1 MLGSSDEIHTKQKIA
16 AFAKYMKQLFT
27 YLGILLTLSAC
38 STLGLT
44 GRTQQKSKVS
54 GNLSSN
60 PAKTY
65 DKLITDNTKTQ
76 RGLFDVH
83 KNGSKYYFEIPDS
96 LLNREMLVVTRFIK
110 TPSGAGNYG
119 GEKISENTVVFE
131 KGPTDNLFLRI
142 STLVSFANED
152 DAISRAV
159 NNSNITPILEAFD
172 IKATNEDTNSYVI
185 DVTDFINEEN
195 PLLALGSEQKDDYK
209 LTSLEKNRSYIKEIN
224 SFPQN
229 TEIRTV
235 KTYKAKSVSDKR
247 KELPAAILAGV
258 VTLEIN
264 NSFILLPE
272 KPMKKR
278 IYDERVGYFA
288 SSYLEYGDDQQRVD
302 RNTYIHRW
310 RLEPKPEDSLKWQ
323 RGELVE
329 PKNPIVYYIDPATPK
344 KWRSYLIQGINDW
357 QVAFEQAGFK
367 NAIVGKEWPNNDA
380 SMSLEDSRFSVLR
393 YFASPSKNAYGPN
406 IVDPRSG
413 EILESHIGWYHNLMS
428 LLHSWYMVQAGA
440 VDERARHMEF
450 DDELMGELVRFV
462 ASHEVGHTLG
472 LRHNMGASSATPVEK
487 LRDAEWLE
495 KNGHTSS
502 IMDYARFNYVAQP
515 EDSIP
520 VKNLMPR
527 IGDYDKW
534 AIQWGYSRFADDI
547 TTSEEKDMLSQ
558 MVVDSV
564 KANPR
569 LWFGGEGR
577 DFDPRSQ
584 TEDLG
589 DDAMQASMYGILN
602 LQRIAPFLRKWTK
615 ESDSDDYSNLDQV
628 YKDLVD
634 QYKDYVFHVAQNIGG
649 IYVTPKT
656 MGEEGEIYRPIPK
669 MKQKQALLF
678 LNDYIFKEPKWLLR
692 KDILNAIQSPQSK
705 ESVTKTMESV
715 MVNLLGGSRLSRM
728 TFIAERYEDEDPYT
742 PEEYMDDLAQVVWGD
757 MNVFYQTNAYR
768 RKLQKSY
775 VANLIA
781 LYKPDEAEGFL
792 EGILAKLSE
801 GYTVNTDV
809 RSLALDN
816 LLTLQGNI
824 KRTLPVMTD
833 RLTIAHLNYLK
844 REIAEV
850 VGETRDV
857 DPLFIPFRRDV
868 SIQEGGGE

>member
-1 MLGSSDEIHTKQKIA
+1 
-16 AFAKYMKQLFT
+16 MKHLFT
-27 YLGILLTLSAC
+27 YLGILIMVCSC
-38 STLGLT
+38 STLGI
-44 GRTQQKSKVS
+44 GNKSNK
-54 GNLSSN
+54 NLKDDGLAGS
-60 PAKTY
+60 PKAY
-65 DKLITDNTKTQ
+65 DRLITETAATQ
-76 RGLFDVH
+76 KGLFDVH
-83 KNGSKYYFEIPDS
+83 RVGDKYYFEIPDS

-110 TPSGAGNYG
+110 TPSGAKNYG
-119 GEKISENTVVFE
+119 GEKISENTVTFE
-131 KGPTDNLFLRI
+131 KGPSNNIFLRI
-142 STLVSFANED
+142 STLVSTANEN
-152 DAISRAV
+152 DAVSKAV
-159 NNSNITPILEAFD
+159 KNSNVTPILEAFD
-172 IKATNEDTNSYVI
+172 IKATNDVASSQVI
-185 DVTDFINEEN
+185 DVTNFINGEN
-195 PLLALGSEQKDDYK
+195 PLLALGSDQKDDYK
-209 LTSLEKNRSYIKEIN
+209 LTSLEKDKSYIKEIN
-224 SFPQN
+224 TFPMN
-229 TEIRTV
+229 TEIKTV
-235 KTYKAKSVSDKR
+235 KTYKAKSGSDKR

-264 NSFILLPE
+264 NSFILLP
-272 KPMKKR
+272 KNPMRKR
-278 IYDERVGYFA
+278 LYDERVGYFA
-288 SSYLEYGDDQQRVD
+288 SSYLEYGDQQQKVD

-310 RLEPKPEDSLKWQ
+310 RLEPKAEDSLAWQ

-329 PKNPIVYYIDPATPK
+329 PKNPIVYYIDPATPR

-367 NAIVGKEWPNNDA
+367 NAIIGKEWPHNNPN
-380 SMSLEDSRFSVLR
+380 MSLEDSRFSVLR

-440 VDERARHMEF
+440 VDERAQHMEF
-450 DDELMGELVRFV
+450 EDELMGELIRFV

-472 LRHNMGASSATPVEK
+472 LRHNMGASSATPVEN
-487 LRDAEWLE
+487 LRNAEWLK

-520 VKNLMPR
+520 TEDLMPR

-534 AIQWGYSRFADDI
+534 AIQWGYSKFPKQMDI
-547 TTSEEKDMLSQ
+547 SEEKELLSQ

-564 KANPR
+564 SNNPR

-589 DDAMQASMYGILN
+589 DDAMEASMYGILN
-602 LQRIAPFLRKWTK
+602 LQRIAPYLRKWTK
-615 ESDSDDYSNLDQV
+615 EKNSDDYANLDQV

-634 QYKDYVFHVAQNIGG
+634 QYKDYIFHVAQNIGG

-656 MGEEGEIYRPIPK
+656 MGEEGEIYLPVDK
-669 MKQKQALLF
+669 MKQKQALVF
-678 LNDYIFKEPKWLLR
+678 LNDYIFKEPRWLLR

-705 ESVTKTMESV
+705 EAVTKTMESV
-715 MVNLLGGSRLSRM
+715 MLNLLGGSRLSRM

-742 PEEYMDDLAQVVWGD
+742 PEAYMDDLAQVVWGD

-775 VANLIA
+775 VSNLIA
-781 LYKPDEAEGFL
+781 LYKPDEAVGL
-792 EGILAKLSE
+792 VGGILAKLSE

-816 LLTLQGNI
+816 LLTLQGKI

-844 REIAEV
+844 REIASV
-850 VGETRDV
+850 VGETKDV

-868 SIQEGGGE
+868 SIQEGGGQ

>member
-1 MLGSSDEIHTKQKIA
+1 
-16 AFAKYMKQLFT
+16 MKQFFT
-27 YLGILLTLSAC
+27 YLGVLMLACSC
-38 STLGLT
+38 STLGIGNKSDKRSEGAALT
-44 GRTQQKSKVS
+44 
-54 GNLSSN
+54 SSN
-60 PAKTY
+60 PKAY
-65 DKLITDNTKTQ
+65 DRLITEKARTQ
-76 RGLFDVH
+76 KGLFDVH
-83 KNGSKYYFEIPDS
+83 KVDDKYYFEIPDS

-110 TPSGAGNYG
+110 TPSGARNYG
-119 GEKISENTVVFE
+119 GEKISENTVTFE
-131 KGPTDNLFLRI
+131 KGPSNNIFLRI
-142 STLVSFANED
+142 STLVSAANEN
-152 DAISRAV
+152 DAISKAV
-159 NNSNITPILEAFD
+159 KNSNITPILEAFD
-172 IKATNEDTNSYVI
+172 IKATNDDTASHVI
-185 DVTDFINEEN
+185 DVTSFINGEN
-195 PLLALGSEQKDDYK
+195 PLLALGNDQKDDYK
-209 LTSLEKNRSYIKEIN
+209 LTSLEKDKSYIKEIN
-224 SFPQN
+224 SFPMN
-229 TEIRTV
+229 TEVKTV
-235 KTYKAKSVSDKR
+235 KTYKAKSSSDKR

-264 NSFILLPE
+264 NSFILLPKE
-272 KPMKKR
+272 PMQKR
-278 IYDERVGYFA
+278 LYDARVGYFA
-288 SSYLEYGDDQQRVD
+288 SSYLEYGDDQQKVD

-310 RLEPKPEDSLKWQ
+310 RLEPKAEDSLAWK

-329 PKNPIVYYIDPATPK
+329 PKEPIVYYIDPATPR

-367 NAIVGKEWPNNDA
+367 NAIIGKEWPQNDPT
-380 SMSLEDSRFSVLR
+380 MSLEDSRFSVLR

-428 LLHSWYMVQAGA
+428 LLHSWYMIQAGA
-440 VDERARHMEF
+440 VDERAQQMEF
-450 DDELMGELVRFV
+450 EDELMGELIRFV

-472 LRHNMGASSATPVEK
+472 LRHNMGASSATPVEN
-487 LRDAEWLE
+487 LRNAEWLK

-520 VKNLMPR
+520 TEDLMPR

-534 AIQWGYSRFADDI
+534 AIQWGYSRFPEDMSL
-547 TTSEEKDMLSQ
+547 SEEKEMLSQ

-564 KANPR
+564 SNNPR

-615 ESDSDDYSNLDQV
+615 ENNSDDYANLDQV

-634 QYKDYVFHVAQNIGG
+634 QYKDYIFHVAQNIGG

-656 MGEEGEIYRPIPK
+656 MGEEGEVYLPVDQ
-669 MKQKQALLF
+669 MKQKQALVF

-705 ESVTKTMESV
+705 EAVTKTMESV
-715 MVNLLGGSRLSRM
+715 MMNLLGGSRLSRM

-742 PEEYMDDLAQVVWGD
+742 PEAYMDDLAQVVWGD

-775 VANLIA
+775 VSNLIA
-781 LYKPDEAEGFL
+781 LYKPDEAVGL
-792 EGILAKLSE
+792 VGGILAKLSE

-816 LLTLQGNI
+816 LLTLQGKI

-844 REIAEV
+844 REIASV
-850 VGETRDV
+850 VGETKDV

>member
-1 MLGSSDEIHTKQKIA
+1 
-16 AFAKYMKQLFT
+16 MKQFFT
-27 YLGILLTLSAC
+27 YLGILLLASSC
-38 STLGLT
+38 STLGFVSKSGKKHSADNLT
-44 GRTQQKSKVS
+44 Q
-54 GNLSSN
+54 NSS
-60 PAKTY
+60 KTY
-65 DKLITDNTKTQ
+65 DRLITEKAVTQ
-76 RGLFDVH
+76 KGLIDVH
-83 KNGSKYYFEIPDS
+83 KVGDKYYFEIPDS
-96 LLNREMLVVTRFIK
+96 LLNREILVVTRFIK
-110 TPSGAGNYG
+110 TPSGASNYG
-119 GEKISENTVVFE
+119 GEKISENTITFE

-142 STLVSFANED
+142 ATLVSAANED
-152 DAISRAV
+152 DAISKAV

-172 IKATNEDTNSYVI
+172 IKTKNEDENSSVI
-185 DVTDFINEEN
+185 EVTDFINGEN
-195 PLLALGSEQKDDYK
+195 PLLALGNDQKDDYK
-209 LTSLEKNRSYIKEIN
+209 LTSLEKDKSYIKEIH
-224 SFPQN
+224 SFPLN
-229 TEIRTV
+229 TEIKTV
-235 KTYKAKSVSDKR
+235 KTYKAKTGSNKR

-272 KPMKKR
+272 KPMTKR
-278 IYDERVGYFA
+278 LYDARVGYFA
-288 SSYLEYGDDQQRVD
+288 SSYLEYGDDQQKVD

-310 RLEPKPEDSLKWQ
+310 RLEPRPEDSLKWQ
-323 RGELVE
+323 RGELVK
-329 PKNPIVYYIDPATPK
+329 PKKPIVYYIDPATPK
-344 KWRSYLIQGINDW
+344 KWRPYLIQGINDW
-357 QVAFEQAGFK
+357 RVAFEQAGFK
-367 NAIVGKEWPNNDA
+367 DAIIGVEWPEDDPT
-380 SMSLEDSRFSVLR
+380 MSLEDSRFSVLR

-440 VDERARHMEF
+440 VDERAQKMEF
-450 DDELMGELVRFV
+450 ETELMGDLIRFV

-472 LRHNMGASSATPVEK
+472 LRHNMGASSATPVEN
-487 LRDAEWLE
+487 LRNAEWL
-495 KNGHTSS
+495 KKHGHTSS

-520 VKNLMPR
+520 TKDLMPR

-534 AIQWGYSRFADDI
+534 AIQWGYSRFPEDMSL
-547 TTSEEKDMLSQ
+547 SEEKEMLSQ

-564 KANPR
+564 SNNPR

-615 ESDSDDYSNLDQV
+615 ENDSDDYANLDQV

-634 QYKDYVFHVAQNIGG
+634 QYKDYIFHVAQNIGG

-656 MGEEGEIYRPIPK
+656 MGEEGEVFRPVDQ
-669 MKQKQALLF
+669 MKQKQALVF

-705 ESVTKTMESV
+705 EAVTKTMESV
-715 MVNLLGGSRLSRM
+715 MMNLLGGSRLSRM
-728 TFIAERYEDEDPYT
+728 TFIAERYEEEDPYT
-742 PEEYMDDLAQVVWGD
+742 PEAYMDDLAQVVWGD

-775 VANLIA
+775 VSNLIA
-781 LYKPDEAEGFL
+781 LYKPDEAVGL
-792 EGILAKLSE
+792 VGGILAKLSE

-816 LLTLQGNI
+816 LLTLQGKI

-844 REIAEV
+844 REIATV
-850 VGETRDV
+850 VGETKDV

-868 SIQEGGGE
+868 SIKEGSGQ

>member
-1 MLGSSDEIHTKQKIA
+1 
-16 AFAKYMKQLFT
+16 MKQLFT
-27 YLGILLTLSAC
+27 YIGLLLFAVSCSSIGVARKSNKKGKVESFASTSA
-38 STLGLT
+38 
-44 GRTQQKSKVS
+44 K
-54 GNLSSN
+54 
-60 PAKTY
+60 AY
-65 DKLITDNTKTQ
+65 DRLITSEADTNN
-76 RGLFDVH
+76 GLFDVH
-83 KNGSKYYFEIPDS
+83 KIGDKYYFEIPDS
-96 LLNREMLVVTRFIK
+96 LFKREMLVVTRFIK

-119 GEKISENTVVFE
+119 GEKISENTITFE
-131 KGPTDNLFLRI
+131 RGPSNNIFLRI
-142 STLVSFANED
+142 STLVSAASED
-152 DAISRAV
+152 DAISKAV
-159 NNSNITPILEAFD
+159 NNSNITPILEAFP
-172 IKATNEDTNSYVI
+172 IKATNEDRQSHVI
-185 DVTDFINEEN
+185 EVTDFINSEN
-195 PLLALGSEQKDDYK
+195 PLLALSSDQKDDYK
-209 LTSLEKNRSYIKEIN
+209 LTSLEKDKSYIKEIN
-224 SFPQN
+224 SFPVN
-229 TEIRTV
+229 TEIKTV
-235 KTYKAKSVSDKR
+235 KTYKAKSGSNKR

-264 NSFILLPE
+264 NSFILLPKE
-272 KPMKKR
+272 PMRKR
-278 IYDERVGYFA
+278 LYDARVGYFA
-288 SSYLEYGDDQQRVD
+288 SSYLEYGDDQQQVD

-310 RLEPKPEDSLKWQ
+310 RLEPKPEDSLKWK

-329 PKNPIVYYIDPATPK
+329 PKKPIVYYIDPATPK
-344 KWRSYLIQGINDW
+344 KWRPFLIQGINDW

-367 NAIVGKEWPNNDA
+367 NAIIGKPWPENDK

-440 VDERARHMEF
+440 VDERARKMEY
-450 DDELMGELVRFV
+450 DTELMGNLIRFV

-487 LRDAEWLE
+487 LRDAEFLL

-520 VKNLMPR
+520 AEDLMPR

-534 AIQWGYSRFADDI
+534 AIQWGYSRFADDL
-547 TTSEEKDMLSQ
+547 SLKEEKELLSQ

-564 KANPR
+564 SANPR

-602 LQRIAPFLRKWTK
+602 LQRIAPYLKKWTQEK
-615 ESDSDDYSNLDQV
+615 SSDDYANLDQI
-628 YKDLVD
+628 YKDLVG
-634 QYKDYVFHVAQNIGG
+634 QYSDYIFHVAKNIGG

-656 MGEEGEIYRPIPK
+656 MGEEGEVYRPVEK
-669 MKQKQALLF
+669 QKQKQALVF
-678 LNDYIFKEPKWLLR
+678 LSNYIFKEPKWLLR
-692 KDILNAIQSPQSK
+692 NDILNAIQSPQSK

-715 MVNLLGGSRLSRM
+715 MMNLLGGSRLSRM
-728 TFIAERYEDEDPYT
+728 TFIAERYEDEDPYH
-742 PEEYMDDLAQVVWGD
+742 PQEYMDDLNQLVWGD

-775 VANLIA
+775 VSNLIT
-781 LYKPDEAEGFL
+781 LYKPDEAEGL
-792 EGILAKLSE
+792 VEGILAKLSE
-801 GYTVNTDV
+801 GYTANTDV

-816 LLTLQGNI
+816 LINLQSKI
-824 KRTLPVMTD
+824 KRTIPVMTD

-844 REIAEV
+844 REIESV
-850 VGETRDV
+850 VGETKDV
-857 DPLFIPFRRDV
+857 DPLFIPFRRDY
-868 SIQEGGGE
+868 SIQETKEK

>member
-1 MLGSSDEIHTKQKIA
+1 
-16 AFAKYMKQLFT
+16 MKRYFT
-27 YLGILLTLSAC
+27 YLGLLLFVTSC
-38 STLGLT
+38 GSLGLVKKT
-44 GRTQQKSKVS
+44 EKIGKSES
-54 GNLSSN
+54 LALNNS
-60 PAKTY
+60 KTY
-65 DKLITDNTKTQ
+65 DRLITDEAITKK
-76 RGLFDVH
+76 GLFDVH
-83 KNGSKYYFEIPDS
+83 KVGNNYYFEIPDS
-96 LLNREMLVVTRFIK
+96 LLNREILVVTRFIK

-119 GEKISENTVVFE
+119 GEKISENTIVFE
-131 KGPTDNLFLRI
+131 KGPSDNLFLRI
-142 STLVSFANED
+142 STLVSAANED
-152 DAISRAV
+152 DAISKAV

-172 IKATNEDTNSYVI
+172 IKAKNEKKSTYVI
-185 DVTDFINEEN
+185 DITDFVNSEN
-195 PLLALGSEQKDDYK
+195 PLLALSGDQKNKYK
-209 LTSLEKNRSYIKEIN
+209 LTSLEKNKSYIEEIN
-224 SFPQN
+224 SFPIN
-229 TEIRTV
+229 TEIKTI
-235 KTYKAKSVSDKR
+235 KTYRAKPGKDKR
-247 KELPAAILAGV
+247 KQLPAAILAGV

-272 KPMKKR
+272 EPMRKR
-278 IYDERVGYFA
+278 LYDARVGYFA
-288 SSYLEYGDDQQRVD
+288 SSYLEYGDDQQKVD
-302 RNTYIHRW
+302 RNTYVHRW
-310 RLEPKPEDSLKWQ
+310 RLEPKPEDSLKWK

-329 PKNPIVYYIDPATPK
+329 PKQPIVYYIDPATPK
-344 KWRSYLIQGINDW
+344 KWRPFLIQGINDW

-367 NAIVGKEWPNNDA
+367 NAIIGKEWPENDNT
-380 SMSLEDSRFSVLR
+380 MSLEDSRFSVLR

-406 IVDPRSG
+406 VVDPRSG

-440 VDERARHMEF
+440 VDERAQKMEF
-450 DDELMGELVRFV
+450 ETELMGNLIRFV

-487 LRDAEWLE
+487 LRDADWLR

-520 VKNLMPR
+520 TEDLMPR

-534 AIQWGYSRFADDI
+534 AIQWGYSRFPEDLSLRD
-547 TTSEEKDMLSQ
+547 EKELLSQ

-589 DDAMQASMYGILN
+589 DDAMEASMYGILN
-602 LQRIAPFLRKWTK
+602 LQRIAPYLKKWTK
-615 ESDSDDYSNLDQV
+615 ERSSDDYANLDQV
-628 YKDLVD
+628 YKDLVG
-634 QYKDYVFHVAQNIGG
+634 QYSDYIFHVAKNIGG

-656 MGEEGEIYRPIPK
+656 MGEEGEVYRPVDK
-669 MKQKQALLF
+669 QRQKQALLF
-678 LNDYIFKEPKWLLR
+678 LNNYIFKEPKWLLR
-692 KDILNAIQSPQSK
+692 NDILNAIQSPQSK
-705 ESVTKTMESV
+705 EAVTKTMESM

-728 TFIAERYEDEDPYT
+728 TFIAERYENEDPYL
-742 PEEYMDDLAQVVWGD
+742 PEEYMDDLNQLVWGD

-775 VANLIA
+775 VSNLIA
-781 LYKPDEAEGFL
+781 LYKPDEAEGL
-792 EGILAKLSE
+792 VEGILAKLSE
-801 GYTVNTDV
+801 GYTSNTDV

-816 LLTLQGNI
+816 LLTLQGKI
-824 KRTLPVMTD
+824 KRTIPVMTD

-844 REIAEV
+844 REIESV
-850 VGETRDV
+850 IGETKDV

-868 SIQEGGGE
+868 SIKEEGEK

>member
-1 MLGSSDEIHTKQKIA
+1 M
-16 AFAKYMKQLFT
+16 
-27 YLGILLTLSAC
+27 
-38 STLGLT
+38 
-44 GRTQQKSKVS
+44 
-54 GNLSSN
+54 
-60 PAKTY
+60 
-65 DKLITDNTKTQ
+65 
-76 RGLFDVH
+76 
-83 KNGSKYYFEIPDS
+83 
-96 LLNREMLVVTRFIK
+96 
-110 TPSGAGNYG
+110 
-119 GEKISENTVVFE
+119 
-131 KGPTDNLFLRI
+131 
-142 STLVSFANED
+142 
-152 DAISRAV
+152 
-159 NNSNITPILEAFD
+159 
-172 IKATNEDTNSYVI
+172 
-185 DVTDFINEEN
+185 
-195 PLLALGSEQKDDYK
+195 
-209 LTSLEKNRSYIKEIN
+209 
-224 SFPQN
+224 N
-229 TEIRTV
+229 TEIKTV
-235 KTYKAKSVSDKR
+235 KTYKAKVGSNKR

-272 KPMKKR
+272 KPMEKR
-278 IYDERVGYFA
+278 LYDARVGYFA
-288 SSYLEYGDDQQRVD
+288 SSYLEYGDDQQKVD

-310 RLEPKPEDSLKWQ
+310 RLEPKPEDSLKWK
-323 RGELVE
+323 RGELVV
-329 PKNPIVYYIDPATPK
+329 PKKPIVYYIDPATPK
-344 KWRSYLIQGINDW
+344 KWRPYLIQGINDW
-357 QVAFEQAGFK
+357 RVAFEQAGFK
-367 NAIVGKEWPNNDA
+367 DAIIGVEWPENDPT
-380 SMSLEDSRFSVLR
+380 MSLEDSRFSVLR

-440 VDERARHMEF
+440 VDERAQKMEF
-450 DDELMGELVRFV
+450 ETDLMGQLIRFV

-472 LRHNMGASSATPVEK
+472 LRHNMGASSATPVEN
-487 LRDAEWLE
+487 LRNAEWL
-495 KNGHTSS
+495 KKHGHTSS

-520 VKNLMPR
+520 TKDLMPR

-534 AIQWGYSRFADDI
+534 AIQWGYSRFPEEMSL
-547 TTSEEKDMLSQ
+547 SEEKEKLAQ

-564 KANPR
+564 SNNPR

-615 ESDSDDYSNLDQV
+615 ENNSDDYASLDQV

-634 QYKDYVFHVAQNIGG
+634 QYKDYIFHVTQNIGG

-656 MGEEGEIYRPIPK
+656 MGEEGEVYRPVEQ
-669 MKQKQALLF
+669 MKQKQALVF
-678 LNDYIFKEPKWLLR
+678 LNDYIFHEPKWLLR

-705 ESVTKTMESV
+705 EAVTKTMESV
-715 MVNLLGGSRLSRM
+715 MMNLLGGSRLSRM

-742 PEEYMDDLAQVVWGD
+742 PEAYMDDLAQVVWGD

-775 VANLIA
+775 VSNLIA
-781 LYKPDEAEGFL
+781 LYKPDEAVGL
-792 EGILAKLSE
+792 VEGILAKLSE

-816 LLTLQGNI
+816 LLTLQGKI

-844 REIAEV
+844 REIATV
-850 VGETRDV
+850 VGETKDV

-868 SIQEGGGE
+868 SIKESGGE

>member
-1 MLGSSDEIHTKQKIA
+1 MHGLSDQIHTKRIIE
-16 AFAKYMKQLFT
+16 AFATYMKQFFT
-27 YLGILLTLSAC
+27 YLGILLFVCSC
-38 STLGLT
+38 STLGIGKKTNKKSNNTGLT
-44 GRTQQKSKVS
+44 ANSK
-54 GNLSSN
+54 
-60 PAKTY
+60 PY
-65 DKLITDNTKTQ
+65 DKLISERATTQ
-76 RGLFDVH
+76 KGLFDVH
-83 KNGSKYYFEIPDS
+83 KVDDKYYFEIPDS

-110 TPSGAGNYG
+110 TPSGARNYG
-119 GEKISENTVVFE
+119 GEKISENTVTFE
-131 KGPTDNLFLRI
+131 KGPSNNIFLRI
-142 STLVSFANED
+142 STLVSSANEN
-152 DAISRAV
+152 DAVSKAV
-159 NNSNITPILEAFD
+159 KNANITPILEAFD
-172 IKATNEDTNSYVI
+172 IKATNDDTGSFVI
-185 DVTDFINEEN
+185 NVTDFINGEN
-195 PLLALGSEQKDDYK
+195 PLLALGPDQKNDYK
-209 LTSLEKNRSYIKEIN
+209 LTALEKDRSYISEIN
-224 SFPQN
+224 SFPMN
-229 TEIRTV
+229 TEVKTV
-235 KTYKAKSVSDKR
+235 KTYRAKSGSDKR
-247 KELPAAILAGV
+247 KELPAAVLAGV

-264 NSFILLPE
+264 NSFILLP
-272 KPMKKR
+272 KDPMPKR
-278 IYDERVGYFA
+278 LYDARVGYFA
-288 SSYLEYGDDQQRVD
+288 SSYLEYGDDQQSVD

-310 RLEPKPEDSLKWQ
+310 RLEPKAEDSLAWK

-367 NAIVGKEWPNNDA
+367 NAIVGKEWPQNDPT
-380 SMSLEDSRFSVLR
+380 MSLEDSRFSVLR

-440 VDERARHMEF
+440 VDERAQHMEF
-450 DDELMGELVRFV
+450 EDELMGELIRFV

-487 LRDAEWLE
+487 LRDAEWLKE
-495 KNGHTSS
+495 NGHTSS

-520 VKNLMPR
+520 TEDLMPR

-534 AIQWGYSRFADDI
+534 AIQWGYSRFPEEMDL
-547 TTSEEKDMLSQ
+547 SEEKELLSQ

-564 KANPR
+564 KGNPR

-615 ESDSDDYSNLDQV
+615 EKNSDDYANLDQI

-656 MGEEGEIYRPIPK
+656 MGEDGEVYLPVDQ
-669 MKQKQALLF
+669 MKQKQALVF
-678 LNDYIFKEPKWLLR
+678 LNDYVFKEPKWLLR

-705 ESVTKTMESV
+705 EAVTKTMESV
-715 MVNLLGGSRLSRM
+715 MMNLLGGSRLSRM

-742 PEEYMDDLAQVVWGD
+742 PEAYMDDLAQVVWGD

-775 VANLIA
+775 VSNLIT
-781 LYKPDEAEGFL
+781 LYKPDEAVGL
-792 EGILAKLSE
+792 VGGILAKLSE
-801 GYTVNTDV
+801 NYTVNTDV

-816 LLTLQGNI
+816 LLTLQSKI

-844 REIAEV
+844 REIASV
-850 VGETRDV
+850 VGETKDV

-868 SIQEGGGE
+868 SIQASGGE